1 MKNVIRVSQ
10 LKLKPD
16 ESEKKLKNMIIH
28 TLKLPADAQIEWK
41 IFKKSLDARHKPD
54 IYYVYS
60 VDVYNVIISGKNT
73 ALNDII
79 EGKIIKKQKHKMQ
92 IKNASMACINEFD
105 FPAKDVNYS
114 LDSHKRPVIAGF
126 GPAGIFAALK
136 LAEAGLKPI
145 VIESGKSTPL
155 KNITSDYH
163 YHTVTADSEE
173 TLRMIEEELRKL
185 GFLVEN

>member
-60 VDVYNVIISGKNT
+60 VDVYNVIISGKNI

-79 EGKIIKKQKHKMQ
+79 EGKITKKQKHKMQ
-92 IKNASMACINEFD
+92 MKNASMACINEFD
-105 FPAKDVNYS
+105 FPSKDVNYS

-126 GPAGIFAALK
+126 GPAGIF
-136 LAEAGLKPI
+136 
-145 VIESGKSTPL
+145 
-155 KNITSDYH
+155 TSYQ
-163 YHTVTADSEE
+163 TA
-173 TLRMIEEELRKL
+173 RP
-185 GFLVEN
+185 